1 MFSRFFRSLPML
13 FWQFFLFALIC
24 AFIGPLSF
32 LLGQLLPRRSFNY
45 KAFPYAPFKWEDNGR
60 VYTKLKIQFWKDK
73 VPDMSQYIKGTFR
86 KRLGEFRSGDY
97 LEELVLEMCVAE
109 FVHFLLILAS
119 PVFLLFMEGVWGA
132 IAMTAYALGNLPFI
146 IIQRYNRPRLVM
158 LMERQRRRKDKPA
171 EDAIPQVDADQVT
184 V

>member
-1 MFSRFFRSLPML
+1 MFARFFRSLPL
-13 FWQFFLFALIC
+13 FFWQFFLFVLIC

-45 KAFPYAPFKWEDNGR
+45 KAFPYAPFGWEKEGR
-60 VYTKLKIQFWKDK
+60 VYAKLKIQYWKDK
-73 VPDMSQYIKGTFR
+73 VPDMSQYIKGMFR
-86 KRLGEFRSGDY
+86 KKLGVFRSEDY
-97 LEELVLEMCVAE
+97 LEELVLETCVAE

-119 PVFLLFMEGVWGA
+119 PVFLLFMEGAWGYG
-132 IAMTAYALGNLPFI
+132 AMALYIVGNLPFI

-158 LMERQRRRKDKPA
+158 LMDRQKRRQNRQA
-171 EDAIPQVDADQVT
+171 EKQVT